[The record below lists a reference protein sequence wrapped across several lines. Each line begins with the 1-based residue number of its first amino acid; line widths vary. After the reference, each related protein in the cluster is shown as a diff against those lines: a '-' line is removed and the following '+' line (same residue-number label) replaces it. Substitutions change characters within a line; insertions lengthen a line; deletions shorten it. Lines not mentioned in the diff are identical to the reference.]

1 MLSIEQISDRLEL
14 QQLVTDYVNALDARA
29 FDRLDRV
36 FTPDA
41 HIDYTAMGGIAGP
54 YPKIKAWLPEA
65 LKHFPAYMHFIGN
78 LSFEIRGDTATG
90 QIACFNP
97 MVIPKVA
104 GDTGPERSEAGAG
117 AGESVASRTHSRSA
131 RNTVSATDGGT
142 DTMFLGLWYHDRYVR
157 TPQGWRIAERSESK
171 CYDFNMPDW
180 MKKALKMV

>member
-1 MLSIEQISDRLEL
+1 MLTLEQISDRIEL
-14 QQLVTDYVNALDARA
+14 QQLVTDYVNALDARD

-54 YPKIKAWLPEA
+54 YPKIKAWLPDA

-78 LSFEIRGDTATG
+78 LSFEIKADTATG

-97 MVIPKVA
+97 MVIPTPA
-104 GDTGPERSEAGAG
+104 GGS
-117 AGESVASRTHSRSA
+117 
-131 RNTVSATDGGT
+131 

-157 TPQGWRIAERSESK
+157 TKDGWRISERSESK

-180 MKKALKMV
+180 MKKALKLA